1 MSSITSPQPT
11 QENAANPAALPHAA
25 LVKIWGVSLFLLALF
40 IPGLAR
46 ADFDITSA
54 TVNSGSSVTVAPS
67 ESIDVAVTLN
77 YSGNTSGANGEWES
91 TKWTVNG
98 VDTCSNHS
106 DREEPGPDSVSFSIT
121 APTTPGTH
129 TLTLKPY
136 SNDNCGGQ
144 TGSNFDLNN
153 AITVQQPTPVA
164 DYRFDECSWTSG
176 TSGAVS
182 DSAGSYHGTP
192 YSTNTV
198 SGGVVNHAA
207 DLSASGT
214 SDYIRWPISLL
225 NGRTNFTISLWF
237 KTSAN
242 KSQQE
247 IFHGLGS
254 GSGDD
259 EIEIYL
265 VNSTGIRVNIR
276 DEGNNYNAAS
286 SFANGAWHHLAVTR
300 SGTSVCVYLD
310 ATLLDCN
317 TRSSNALSI
326 TNSNALLT
334 GQEQDS
340 FGGGFTSSQ
349 ALEAQLDEFKVFA
362 AALSASSISSIYAN
376 ELAGNNWDG
385 SARSNPCPI
394 DDGTVV
400 SGGCTESTVGADTL
414 ITCTGN
420 GTFTPPAGVTHVRY
434 LVVAGGG
441 GGGGIGS
448 DDEDGAGGGGAG
460 GILSGT
466 SVAVTPG
473 TSYSII
479 VGGGGAAG
487 TGSDNGG
494 NGGDS
499 TFSTL
504 TAIGGGGGAR
514 EGGHNGRDG
523 GSGGGGSDNDHGGDG
538 TAGQGNDG
546 GDGNNNDGGG
556 GGGGA
561 GEAGANGTDTTGGD
575 GGDGVEN
582 NITGASVYYGGGG
595 GGGADGGGAGG
606 AAGLGGGGSAPTGR
620 GAGNSGT
627 ANTGG
632 GGGGATGSDSGS
644 AYNGGEGG
652 AGIVVLRYNASTDC
666 ATFRDEFSSDSYGRN
681 DGTASWTGNWTE
693 VGDNGSSS
701 NGDIEIA
708 GNRLQ
713 FEGDADNNT
722 SIYREADLS
731 GYTSATLSFDY
742 SESGWD
748 SHDTL
753 EVRVSANGGA
763 DWTTIQTFNN
773 DQGAGGTFSQDITAY
788 IAGNFR
794 LAFVVTSA
802 NGGDDEFY
810 IDNVQIEACT
820 TSSSL
825 DHIRL
830 EHDGDGLTCMPETI
844 TVKACA
850 DVNCTSNAT
859 SSTTVTLS
867 GTGWSSNPITFI
879 GSTMVDLSKTIPTTV
894 TLGTSAVSP
903 SPAGAT
909 RCYIGATQDC
919 NLIFSDVG
927 FIFAATTGG
936 SGLTIPSQ
944 TAGTPSGPYYLRA
957 IKTST
962 TTGACEAAL
971 VGANSVDLAYEC
983 NDPATCY
990 AADLMN
996 INGGTATT
1004 IARNNNGSVTSYTPS
1019 VPMTFDAGGNAPFT
1033 FNYGDVGRVTL
1044 HARKTVSSVLLSGA
1058 TNAFIVKPYDF
1069 SVIPCAAS
1077 VVGACTAAPT
1087 DPELVG
1093 GGSAFAKAGEQ
1104 FKATITARTSTTPP
1118 TITPSFGSGSNN
1130 ATETVNL
1137 THNRLAPTGA
1147 GTADGALSGTIAI
1160 HRSDFSSGVAT
1171 VSNLA
1176 WSEVGVISLTATN
1189 STFLGA
1195 SLSTTGA
1202 SANLGRFIPDH
1213 FAITPGAVTE
1223 GCDAGNFTY
1232 FGQDGF
1238 ATPFTLTAQNA
1249 ANGTTQ
1255 NYTGNFAKL
1264 DLTSWNNYNFTATWD
1279 TTPNP
1284 SSTLL
1289 ASATAPTGS
1298 WSNGIASV
1306 AAIHQASRPASPVVP
1321 ANITINAKPTDTD
1334 DVTIATA
1341 TSVQTAATP
1350 LRYGRLVLKNAYG
1363 TEREALKMRLQS
1375 QYYNGSAFI
1384 TNADDSCV
1392 SFSAAAL
1399 ACTDANAA
1407 DTLIC
1412 TDVTAS
1418 GTNVGNGQDFTLSA
1432 PNKTG
1437 PLLYTLTVAAWLQY
1451 EWDNAGN
1458 DYNENPF
1465 ARANFGIYR
1474 GNDRIINWREI
1485 IR

>member
-25 LVKIWGVSLFLLALF
+25 LVKIWGVSLVLLALF

-46 ADFDITSA
+46 ADFGITSA
-54 TVNSGSSVTVAPS
+54 TVNGGSSVTVAPG
-67 ESIDVAVTLN
+67 ETIDVAVTLD
-77 YSGNTSGANGEWES
+77 YFGNVNGANGEWES
-91 TKWTVNG
+91 TRWTVNG
-98 VDTCSNHS
+98 VDTCNDHD
-106 DREEPGPDSVSFSIT
+106 DRHESGPDNVNFSIT
-121 APTTPGTH
+121 APTTTGTH

-136 SNDNCGGQ
+136 SNDNCSGQ
-144 TGSNFDLNN
+144 TGSNFNLNN

-198 SGGVVNHAA
+198 SGGVVNRAA
-207 DLSASGT
+207 DLSATGT
-214 SDYIRWPISLL
+214 SDYIHWPISLL

-237 KTSAN
+237 KTSVN
-242 KSQQE
+242 KSQQD
-247 IFHGLGS
+247 ILHGLGS

-265 VNSTGIRVNIR
+265 INSTGVRVNIR
-276 DEGNNYNAAS
+276 DDGNNYTAAS
-286 SFANGAWHHLAVTR
+286 SFANGAWHHLAVTK

-310 ATLLDCN
+310 STMLDCN

-385 SARSNPCPI
+385 SARSNPC
-394 DDGTVV
+394 
-400 SGGCTESTVGADTL
+400 L
-414 ITCTGN
+414 TG
-420 GTFTPPAGVTHVRY
+420 PC
-434 LVVAGGG
+434 
-441 GGGGIGS
+441 
-448 DDEDGAGGGGAG
+448 E
-460 GILSGT
+460 
-466 SVAVTPG
+466 
-473 TSYSII
+473 
-479 VGGGGAAG
+479 
-487 TGSDNGG
+487 
-494 NGGDS
+494 
-499 TFSTL
+499 
-504 TAIGGGGGAR
+504 
-514 EGGHNGRDG
+514 
-523 GSGGGGSDNDHGGDG
+523 
-538 TAGQGNDG
+538 
-546 GDGNNNDGGG
+546 
-556 GGGGA
+556 
-561 GEAGANGTDTTGGD
+561 
-575 GGDGVEN
+575 
-582 NITGASVYYGGGG
+582 
-595 GGGADGGGAGG
+595 
-606 AAGLGGGGSAPTGR
+606 
-620 GAGNSGT
+620 
-627 ANTGG
+627 
-632 GGGGATGSDSGS
+632 
-644 AYNGGEGG
+644 
-652 AGIVVLRYNASTDC
+652 
-666 ATFRDEFSSDSYGRN
+666 TFRDEFSSNSYGRN

-693 VGDNGSSS
+693 GGDNGSSS
-701 NGDIEIA
+701 NGNIEIA
-708 GNRLQ
+708 SNRLQ

-722 SIYREADLS
+722 SIYREANLS

-763 DWTTIQTFNN
+763 DWTTIHTFNN

-794 LAFVVTSA
+794 LAFVITSA
-802 NGGDDEFY
+802 NGSDDEFY

-825 DHIRL
+825 NHIRL

-844 TVKACA
+844 TIKACA
-850 DVNCTSNAT
+850 DANCDSLYTAGSTS
-859 SSTTVTLS
+859 VTLS
-867 GTGWSSNPITFI
+867 DTGWSSNPITFT
-879 GSTMVDLSKTIPTTV
+879 GSTTV
-894 TLGTSAVSP
+894 TLSKTAPQTVTMGTSAVSP
-903 SPAGAT
+903 SPAGVT
-909 RCYIGATQDC
+909 RCYLGVTQDC
-919 NLIFSDVG
+919 NLIFSDAG

-936 SGLTIPSQ
+936 TEVTIPVQ
-944 TAGTPSGPYYLRA
+944 TAGTASGTYYLRA
-957 IKTST
+957 VKTST

-971 VGANSVDLAYEC
+971 VGANSVELAYEC
-983 NDPATCY
+983 NDSATCY
-990 AADLMN
+990 AADLMSV
-996 INGGTATT
+996 NGGTATT
-1004 IARNNNGSVTSYTPS
+1004 IARNNNGSVTSYTS
-1019 VPMTFDAGGNAPFT
+1019 TPMTFDANGNAPFT
-1033 FNYGDVGRVTL
+1033 FNYGDAGRVTL
-1044 HARKTVSSVLLSGA
+1044 HAKKTVNSVLLSDA
-1058 TNAFIVKPYDF
+1058 TNAFIVKPHNF
-1069 SVIPCAAS
+1069 LVIPCAAS

-1087 DPELVG
+1087 DPGLVG
-1093 GGSAFAKAGEQ
+1093 GGSAFARAGEQ
-1104 FKATITARTSTTPP
+1104 FKATVTARTSTTPP
-1118 TITPSFGSGSNN
+1118 TPTFSFGAGTNS
-1130 ATETVNL
+1130 ATETVAL
-1137 THNRLAPTGA
+1137 TRNRLAPTGA
-1147 GTADGALSGTIAI
+1147 GTADGALSGTTAI

-1189 STFLGA
+1189 SAFLGNA
-1195 SLSTTGA
+1195 LTTTGT
-1202 SANLGRFIPDH
+1202 SGNIGRFIPDH
-1213 FAITPGAVTE
+1213 FAITTGAVTE
-1223 GCDAGNFTY
+1223 GCDTGNFTY

-1249 ANGTTQ
+1249 AGGTTQ

-1264 DLTSWNNYNFTATWD
+1264 DLTLWNNYSFTATWLPAA
-1279 TTPNP
+1279 PNP
-1284 SSTLL
+1284 ISTLL
-1289 ASATAPTGS
+1289 ASATAPTGN

-1306 AAIHQASRPASPVVP
+1306 TAIHQASRPVSPVAA

-1334 DVTIATA
+1334 GVTIVSATP
-1341 TSVQTAATP
+1341 VQTAVTP

-1363 TEREALKMRLQS
+1363 TEREALKMRLQA

-1384 TNADDSCV
+1384 TNADDTCV
-1392 SFSAAAL
+1392 SFSATAL

-1418 GTNVGNGQDFTLSA
+1418 GPNVGNGQYFTLSA